1 MRKSQRICLIAQVT
15 KRWLEAGTLD
25 PPPAMVKSIIKWVR
39 GVAAAYRYKM
49 VEADKA
55 FSVNLAEEATVKLKT
70 MKKAIADLKRAIPT
84 ASTRELWTLDR
95 LIEKNAYSWVYTG
108 LGHKMTMYQKLTPD
122 SRKELL
128 AKWGRIEKNIM
139 ERVGYHYQ
147 TPKQV
152 RDSFDDALQKLDKYR
167 QPNAPSHD
175 GNIVTERFPID
186 LSGWKHQKAFEGR
199 VEAKLSE
206 PYDYLIA
213 EAQTE
218 LALADN
224 ERDRLDAINFLNKLE
239 KSSWGKRTHDWTHI
253 WVEVHHKLSGKGKGS
268 WSGQAHRLS
277 VQANYPDD
285 DDIETIVVHEL
296 RHFLQSYMTVAVT
309 GSPIWLLAGEKG
321 YKPGQ
326 HPGNPSKRVLTPKYK
341 QHDKNQQK
349 DLGDSVT
356 HHLDD
361 IEYNTDMPDAL
372 EEIYRDWKQAFA
384 RTVQKLRDT
393 EPTPEMNRAFLRQ
406 ITGQPIPREYK
417 DLMYGIRANSFF
429 AAVKKRA
436 PGKYRLAVKELFKY
450 FTRKGLL

>member
-1 MRKSQRICLIAQVT
+1 MRKSQRIHLIARVT

-25 PPPAMVKSIIKWVR
+25 PPPAMVNDIVKWVK
-39 GVAAAYRYKM
+39 GVAAAYQYKQ
-49 VEADKA
+49 VEESRV
-55 FSVNLAEEATVKLKT
+55 FSVNLAKEATVKLNA
-70 MKKAIADLKRAIPT
+70 MKKAIAEMKRSIPT
-84 ASTRELWTLDR
+84 ASTRDLWNLDR
-95 LIEKNAYSWVYTG
+95 LIEKNIYSWVYTG

-122 SRKELL
+122 RRKELL
-128 AKWGRIEKNIM
+128 VAWDSIEKYIM

-152 RDSFDDALQKLDKYR
+152 QDSFDDAFRKLDVFL

-175 GNIVTERFPID
+175 GDMVTEKFPIN
-186 LSGWKHQKAFEGR
+186 LSGWKHEKAFEGR
-199 VEAKLSE
+199 VKAKLAE
-206 PYDYLIA
+206 PYDYLVA
-213 EAQTE
+213 EYQT
-218 LALADN
+218 ALAMAENKQD
-224 ERDRLDAINFLNKLE
+224 ERAAIDILNKLE
-239 KSSWGKRTHDWTHI
+239 NSSFNFKSPDWKSI
-253 WVEVHHKLSGKGKGS
+253 WVEVHHKVPRGKGS
-268 WSGQAHRLS
+268 WNGSTHRLAI
-277 VQANYPDD
+277 QANYPTDS
-285 DDIETIVVHEL
+285 DIETIVIHEL